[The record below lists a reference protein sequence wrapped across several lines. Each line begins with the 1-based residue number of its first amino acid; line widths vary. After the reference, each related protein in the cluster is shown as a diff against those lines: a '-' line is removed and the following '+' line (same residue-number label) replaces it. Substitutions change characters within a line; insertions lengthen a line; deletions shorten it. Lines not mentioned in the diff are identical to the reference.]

1 MASSFVVPLDVQPVS
16 GDEATALQEMI
27 VDGVRQRLAR
37 QGVTDVDTEMASFL
51 RSTKQY
57 GAKEGALSAA
67 EYWRVVARHRVA
79 AMFTAPTALRALRKV
94 DPETALAAQHD
105 LSSLCT
111 LWSHRAVGPV

>member
-1 MASSFVVPLDVQPVS
+1 MAAFVVPLDVQPVS

-37 QGVTDVDTEMASFL
+37 QGAADVDGEMASFL

-67 EYWRVVARHRVA
+67 EYWHVLTSLFGDEKARA
-79 AMFTAPTALRALRKV
+79 ASFC
-94 DPETALAAQHD
+94 AA
-105 LSSLCT
+105 
-111 LWSHRAVGPV
+111 AI